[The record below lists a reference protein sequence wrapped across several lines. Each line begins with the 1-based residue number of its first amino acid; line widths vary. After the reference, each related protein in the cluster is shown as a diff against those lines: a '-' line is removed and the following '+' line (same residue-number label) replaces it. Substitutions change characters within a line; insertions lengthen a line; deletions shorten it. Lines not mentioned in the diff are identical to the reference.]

1 MTKYYVYAQTWS
13 DSTMASCYDAYT
25 DNPFLMKEYVE
36 QMDTFLKRS
45 GYVGPCVRN
54 NLLEIEE
61 ENEESLLNL
70 LLRMKI
76 GFSMSKE
83 NKLWSIHSEF
93 AQSTVITNQSIYS
106 KFIETIVIK
115 GEVRKI
121 DANIY
126 RLSRPANLTY
136 ITRYMNPNIADD
148 IIHIIKLLYETHRRI
163 KDSVERNGDYY
174 GLISKDR
181 KESELWFLIN
191 ESMELSRFIEMDVL
205 KIFKFFSAPFK

>member
-1 MTKYYVYAQTWS
+1 MTKYYVYAQQWS
-13 DSTMASCYDAYT
+13 DTTMANCYDAYT

-36 QMDTFLKRS
+36 QMDGFLKKA
-45 GYVGPCVRN
+45 GYVSPYVRN
-54 NLLEIEE
+54 DLVEIEADT
-61 ENEESLLNL
+61 EESLLNL
-70 LLRMKI
+70 LRRMEI

-83 NKLWSIHSEF
+83 NKLWSIHSKF
-93 AQSTVITNQSIYS
+93 AQTTVITNHEIYS

-115 GEVRKI
+115 GEIRKI

-136 ITRYMNPNIADD
+136 ITRYLNPDVADD

-163 KDSVERNGDYY
+163 KDSVERNGDFY